1 MIMNIIVPHGEQE
14 SPTIG
19 IRATTSGFSHQ
30 QRQHSM
36 HGWRKL
42 LNLHEHLAIAKSME
56 KTMEQ
61 KAES

>member
-30 QRQHSM
+30 QT
-36 HGWRKL
+36 GG
-42 LNLHEHLAIAKSME
+42 LNLMIDEVRVDI
-56 KTMEQ
+56 
-61 KAES
+61 